1 MKGTNGKFVEKI
13 SISFDCF
20 WKWENN
26 GRQTRG
32 TMIIFSAQ
40 YFSNFGM
47 SVCFLRMNYGKSYG
61 PVYNGNMNRSLCISY
76 LIESQRTLALAMLI
90 TGDTRKFRKSVP
102 TSHTRGWLS
111 LKVNWNTQNHITMIT
126 DPVSD
131 NVYFTGRMQGGT
143 YIFTFYIFTFSLKT
157 FIIFRSYLRK
167 TPQLPP
173 GFSMLQ
179 FWSISSLE
187 QIRKRNHTCLTWN
200 AVEAVIQTALRQ
212 SGPNTNSDRRP
223 DSDQRQIW
231 TQFWNSA
238 QSISLINLIT

>member
-47 SVCFLRMNYGKSYG
+47 SVCFLRMNYGKNYG
-61 PVYNGNMNRSLCISY
+61 PVYNGNMNRYICISY

-131 NVYFTGRMQGGT
+131 NVYFTGRMQGVRI
-143 YIFTFYIFTFSLKT
+143 YSLLAWKLLLFSAH
-157 FIIFRSYLRK
+157 IW
-167 TPQLPP
+167 
-173 GFSMLQ
+173 G
-179 FWSISSLE
+179 
-187 QIRKRNHTCLTWN
+187 
-200 AVEAVIQTALRQ
+200 
-212 SGPNTNSDRRP
+212 RRP
-223 DSDQRQIW
+223 SYHRDWACYNFEVYQVWNKLENETTHAWLEMQSKQSFRRLCDNPDQRQIR
-231 TQFWNSA
+231 TEDQIRTKDKFGPNFE
-238 QSISLINLIT
+238 IRPKLFR